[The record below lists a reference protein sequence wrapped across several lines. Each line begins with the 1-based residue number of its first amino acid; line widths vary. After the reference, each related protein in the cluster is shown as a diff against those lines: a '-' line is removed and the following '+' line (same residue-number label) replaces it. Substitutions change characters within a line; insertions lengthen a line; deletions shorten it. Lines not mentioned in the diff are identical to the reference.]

1 MVDLSI
7 FSGQSTQKFP
17 DSNVRYFRLTF
28 LSTLFTKYI
37 HKKTLFGVLFQNKG
51 FAIQLLAWQEKKG
64 RISQSRCPMTIKF
77 N

>member
-17 DSNVRYFRLTF
+17 DSSVRYFRLTF

-51 FAIQLLAWQEKKG
+51 FAISTFSMAAKKG
-64 RISQSRCPMTIKF
+64 KDLSK
-77 N
+77 